1 MERRVMTKE
10 QWRPTDGTLL
20 LPHLRSREVKILVPR
35 FLAACRE
42 RQIYEVWIIHGR
54 NGERHQ
60 QVLHSVLKDMPEVA
74 CFRSGGMEAESV
86 GATRVILFG
95 PDEYPEQPARSR

>member
-1 MERRVMTKE
+1 MTK
-10 QWRPTDGTLL
+10 QPWRAKDGTLL
-20 LPHLRSREVKILVPR
+20 LPQIRSREVKTVVPR

-42 RQIYEVWIIHGR
+42 RQIYEVWIIHGKH
-54 NGERHQ
+54 GERHQ
-60 QVLHSVLKDMPEVA
+60 QILHSVLKDIPEVA

-95 PDEYPEQPARSR
+95 PDEYPEQPERSK